1 MRCSQRGT
9 WKPFC
14 MVISGLLATTVA
26 ALALLASA
34 AQPSSR
40 PAAASKALAGH
51 ISEWAI
57 PQPNAF
63 PHDPAVDPGG
73 NVWLTLMNA
82 NKLARFD
89 PRTRAWKLFPVPT
102 PNSGPHGLVAD
113 REGNIWFT
121 ENRAGKI
128 GKLDPSTGKIVEF
141 KTSTVTDPHT
151 PIFTPDGALWFTA
164 EGSNAVSRLDPRTGA
179 VQVHTVPTPHA
190 LPYGIAIGPDA
201 ALWFCEFGS
210 NKLGRIDPA
219 TGRIT
224 EHEVPDANAHPRRL
238 VAVGGAIYFTD
249 YRGGRLGRYSVRESK
264 FELWPSPGGP
274 DSAPYGIAAD
284 LAGNIWYEEFR
295 ANTLVRFNPGTAK
308 FSTFPMLSPRS
319 GVRNMA
325 RDASGRIWM
334 ALSGVDKVA
343 VVE

>member
-1 MRCSQRGT
+1 MKSAQRRAPR
-9 WKPFC
+9 PF
-14 MVISGLLATTVA
+14 SLLVFALPATVA
-26 ALALLASA
+26 AVCLLAA
-34 AQPSSR
+34 APVVPARPSEATQS
-40 PAAASKALAGH
+40 LAGH

-57 PQPNAF
+57 PEPHAL
-63 PHDPAVDPGG
+63 PHDPAVDPQG

-89 PRTRAWKLFPVPT
+89 PRTQAWKLFPVPT
-102 PNSGPHGLVAD
+102 ANSGPHGLTAD
-113 REGNIWFT
+113 GEGNIWFT

-128 GKLDPSTGKIVEF
+128 GKLNPASGKIVEF

-151 PIFTPDGALWFTA
+151 PIFGPDGGLWFTA
-164 EGSNAVSRLDPRTGA
+164 ERSNAVSRLDVRSGA
-179 VQVHTVPTPHA
+179 VEVHRVPTEHA
-190 LPYGIAIGPDA
+190 LPYGIVVGPDR

-210 NKLGRIDPA
+210 NRLGRIDPA

-224 EHEVPDANAHPRRL
+224 EYEVPDANARPRRL
-238 VAVGGAIYFTD
+238 VAIGDALYFTD
-249 YRGGRLGRYSVRESK
+249 YRGGRLGRYTVRESK
-264 FELWPSPGGP
+264 FELWPSPGGA

-284 LAGNIWYEEFR
+284 LDGNVWYEEFR
-295 ANTLVRFNPGTAK
+295 ANELVRFEPRTGRFA
-308 FSTFPMLSPRS
+308 SFPMLSPRS

-334 ALSGVDKVA
+334 ALSGADKVG